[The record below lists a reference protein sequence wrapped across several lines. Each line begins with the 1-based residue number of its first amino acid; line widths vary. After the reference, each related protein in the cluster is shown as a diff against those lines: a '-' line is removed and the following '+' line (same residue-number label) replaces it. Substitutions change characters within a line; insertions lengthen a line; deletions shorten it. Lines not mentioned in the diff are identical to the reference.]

1 MTLHTA
7 KFKHCTPN
15 AEREI
20 VEIARVSNPK
30 NQQNHSTAP
39 KLVRFMLEHG
49 HVSPFEMASL
59 CVEINTT
66 RAIAPQILRHGKGFS
81 FQEFS
86 QRYADPSLLPPIE
99 LPMLRRQDKKNRQA
113 SHDDLDPELVER
125 LKRQIEKHYN
135 SSRDLYQML
144 VQFDVAKECA
154 RDVLPL
160 GVPSRL
166 YMHGNLRSWIHYIQ
180 LRCGIETQLEHRLIA
195 NDCREIF
202 KEYFPIV
209 YEAAHLFEYEL
220 D

>member
-1 MTLHTA
+1 MHTA

-30 NQQNHSTAP
+30 NQQNHATAP
-39 KLVRFMLEHG
+39 KLVGFMLEHG
-49 HVSPFEMASL
+49 HVSPFEMATM

-86 QRYADPSLLPPIE
+86 QRYADPNLLPPIK

-113 SHDDLDPELVER
+113 SHDDLHPAVVKRLQEKIDIHFKASMVLYKELLDNE
-125 LKRQIEKHYN
+125 
-135 SSRDLYQML
+135 
-144 VQFDVAKECA
+144 VAKECA

-160 GVPSRL
+160 AIPSRL

-202 KEYFPIV
+202 KEHFPII
-209 YEAAHLFEYEL
+209 YEAAHLDEYEL